1 MAECD
6 LLVIQILNQMAECDL
21 LVIQILNQMSEC
33 ELLVIQIL
41 SSYHWLMVLVL
52 QQGIIQTFSTP
63 LCTVQLLYYNLHWV

>member
-1 MAECD
+1 
-6 LLVIQILNQMAECDL
+6 MAECDL

-52 QQGIIQTFSTP
+52 QQGIIQTFSTL
-63 LCTVQLLYYNLHWV
+63 LCTISIAILQSSLGVMTISYL